1 MSCDRTP
8 KNVLVIEPESL
19 TRLGIATVVSLHPL
33 LRVCGEAANARAA
46 RQLSVERSPDLIV
59 LEIVL
64 PNGDGLELLVEGGEG
79 RLMLL
84 LRMAA
89 ASREF
94 AARLLAGPG
103 DLLGI
108 ADAAA
113 EIERFDRL
121 TQADVDMARDWLRL
135 DPAYRRALAALGQD
149 NGQRAL

>member
-64 PNGDGLELLVEGGEG
+64 PNGDGLELLVEF
-79 RLMLL
+79 
-84 LRMAA
+84 
-89 ASREF
+89 SRI
-94 AARLLAGPG
+94 LPK
-103 DLLGI
+103 
-108 ADAAA
+108 
-113 EIERFDRL
+113 
-121 TQADVDMARDWLRL
+121 
-135 DPAYRRALAALGQD
+135 AALVVISQCAD
-149 NGQRAL
+149 SLSVQRLFGRAPKLTLAKWKNRLNCLPLWNP